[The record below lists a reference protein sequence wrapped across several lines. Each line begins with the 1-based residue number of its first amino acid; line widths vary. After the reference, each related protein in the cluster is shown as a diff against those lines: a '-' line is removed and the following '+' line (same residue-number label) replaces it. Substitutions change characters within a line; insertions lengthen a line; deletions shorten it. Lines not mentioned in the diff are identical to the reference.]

1 MNKPIVTLLLLYFFS
16 GIWLMADLSTAAN
29 LTLVAILFLAVL
41 KIDYILR
48 MKDDENGKQF

>member
-1 MNKPIVTLLLLYFFS
+1 MNVPIVTLLLLYFFS

-48 MKDDENGKQF
+48 MKDENGKQF